1 MQPFLL
7 FTNCIKIYFIIKA
20 WHATKAEIV
29 TKIKKVTKKKAAILD
44 IFSPPQFIIN
54 IIEPC
59 YLN

>member
-20 WHATKAEIV
+20 WQATKAEIV

-44 IFSPPQFIIN
+44 IFSPPQFII
-54 IIEPC
+54 
-59 YLN
+59 